1 MKRLRYIFPAT
12 DNFRE
17 VRPTICWEHMY
28 GWIDGY
34 ALLFDPEVWAH
45 TQTLP
50 EWENGWNRRSTAG
63 DFIIA
68 PCAQASALFPDLTR
82 PGIYVRPVRLP
93 KILQSG
99 RISEKDTLTTPLGA
113 MPYPSSFL
121 YDVYDGRTERWELGE
136 HPAVRKTGHAVAV
149 AFEFFAMVG
158 SFRNERPEDTYLHGA
173 LLLSELLSEGGV
185 TRRAPARKIARG
197 LRLDFQAYG
206 LNRFMMQWLLE
217 LKGLS
222 RTDVGPADTAF
233 RKAMTACLAG
243 RHAESRRELG
253 RAFEQLAD
261 LRHSLSS
268 MDLVFL
274 EHPHIG
280 ILFEDKGFFEFE
292 WPQGTRDTLWSYIE
306 HVQTCGYKL
315 HLEAGADSWRNMA
328 ARYPRLIENL
338 ATLWKQGRIELTNGS
353 HSLPYALLSP
363 LSLQY
368 REFQVGTATF
378 ASVFGKRPEVY
389 QCQENSFTPQM
400 PELLRHFGYK
410 QALHIVQNRGEM
422 PAESTPFITWTS
434 PAGHS
439 LRALTT
445 PFPKL
450 ARKGVNFFLDLPL
463 VHYEFGG
470 RESSMNYMNFQDIGY
485 VPFRLH
491 MIRAH
496 HYAPVWGRFALDLE
510 RQAELA
516 DSEAPART
524 YMADDYRL
532 SEKFFYPS
540 ESNVN
545 PFSHME
551 LIYKLSGRL
560 RQLRTAGAKHPRR
573 KQLYDILDRCS
584 DTLCLLESHDCCYCM
599 DYRRGEFYAGNSYQV
614 SPYSRDSLTD
624 KVAEMA
630 GTADASLE
638 EASTLIR
645 TRTPTKKLF
654 NASEVP
660 LAFARVGD
668 SATGTGHVLGPFPA
682 FAARTPAELA
692 AKARACQLPLDNKR
706 WRVEVN
712 RAGQLCL
719 TYQGQTIRGR
729 PVDRKLGHFDH
740 VATRAERRGGLLF
753 VTLQYRRRDR
763 EIQTV
768 DLDLVL
774 AENGDYAEIGVV
786 YAPRTD
792 FDVSP
797 KWGDYLAIEWTLDAP
812 MSRVWR
818 FNPNVRSET
827 QEIRTASP
835 YYLGMETTAGTQVSL
850 MNEGAML
857 YDVERER
864 GVVRWLFHVRGERVL
879 SRRMGVVFGRSEVFQ
894 LARAWSQGVCAAD
907 PELPLLLASTDWNGV
922 SVDDWVAPGSLL
934 VSNLEDRERSVRMP
948 RGSVRR
954 ANNLLGNSII
964 KNGLISLKPM
974 ELALIQI

>member
-1 MKRLRYIFPAT
+1 MKRLRYILPAT
-12 DNFRE
+12 DNLRE
-17 VRPTICWEHMY
+17 VRPVICWEHMY

-63 DFIIA
+63 DFIITS
-68 PCAQASALFPDLTR
+68 CAQASALFPDLTR
-82 PGIYVRPVRLP
+82 PGIYVRPAGLP
-93 KILQSG
+93 AILQSG
-99 RISEKDTLTTPLGA
+99 RVSEKETLTTPVGT
-113 MPYPSSFL
+113 MPYPFAYL
-121 YDVYDGRTERWELGE
+121 YDVYDGPAGRWELGE
-136 HPAVRKTGHAVAV
+136 RPAVRKTGRTVAV

-158 SFRNERPEDTYLHGA
+158 SFRSEIPEDTYLSGA
-173 LLLSELLSEGGV
+173 SLLGELLSESGV
-185 TRRAPARKIARG
+185 ARRAPARKVDRD

-206 LNRFMMQWLLE
+206 LNRFMMQWLLD
-217 LKGLS
+217 LKGRS
-222 RTDVGPADTAF
+222 RSDVGPADASF
-233 RKAMTACLAG
+233 RQAMTACLAG
-243 RHAESRRELG
+243 RHAEARRELG
-253 RAFEQLAD
+253 RAFERLAE
-261 LRHSLSS
+261 LRRILSP

-292 WPQGTRDTLWSYIE
+292 WPQGTRDMLWSYIE
-306 HVQTCGYKL
+306 QVRTRGYKV

-328 ARYPRLIENL
+328 TRYPRLIENL
-338 ATLWKQGRIELTNGS
+338 ASLWKQGRIELTNGT

-368 REFQVGTATF
+368 RQFQVGSETF

-400 PELLRHFGYK
+400 PELLRHFGYR
-410 QALHIVQNRGEM
+410 QALHIVQNRGSM

-434 PAGHS
+434 PAGHG

-445 PFPKL
+445 PYPAL
-450 ARKGVNFFLDLPL
+450 ARKGTNFFMDLPL
-463 VHYEFGG
+463 VHHELGA
-470 RESSMNYMNFQDIGY
+470 REPSMNYMNFQDIGY
-485 VPFRLH
+485 VPFRMH

-496 HYAPVWGRFALDLE
+496 HYAPVWGRFALDSE
-510 RQAELA
+510 RQAESA
-516 DSEAPART
+516 DAPAPART

-532 SEKFFYPS
+532 SEKFFYPH

-551 LIYKLSGRL
+551 RIFTLSGRL
-560 RQLRTAGAKHPRR
+560 RQLRTAGANHPRR
-573 KQLYDILDRCS
+573 KRLYGILDRCS
-584 DTLCLLESHDCCYCM
+584 DLLCLLESHDCCYCM
-599 DYRRGEFYAGNSYQV
+599 DYRRGEFYAGNAYQV
-614 SPYSRDSLTD
+614 SPYSRDPLTNE
-624 KVAEMA
+624 VAKMA
-630 GTADASLE
+630 GTAEAALE
-638 EASTLIR
+638 EAAALIQS
-645 TRTPTKKLF
+645 RTPAKKLF

-660 LAFARVGD
+660 LAFARVRGD
-668 SATGTGHVLGPFPA
+668 AGHALGPFPS
-682 FAARTPAELA
+682 FAARAPRNRT
-692 AKARACQLPLDNKR
+692 AKAGACRLPFDNGY
-706 WRVEVN
+706 WRVEVD

-753 VTLQYRRRDR
+753 VNLQYRRRDR

-774 AENGDYAEIGVV
+774 AETGDYVEIGVA

-792 FDVSP
+792 FDVAP
-797 KWGDYLAIEWTLDAP
+797 KWGDFLALEWTIDAAL
-812 MSRVWR
+812 SRVWR

-827 QEIRTASP
+827 QEVRTASP
-835 YYLGMETTAGTQVSL
+835 YYLGMETAKNAQVSL

-857 YDVERER
+857 YELERER
-864 GVVRWLFHVRGERVL
+864 GVVRWLFHVQGESVQ

-894 LARAWSQGVCAAD
+894 LARAWSQGVCTAE
-907 PELPLLLASTDWNGV
+907 PELPQLLTHTDWRGV
-922 SVDDWVAPGSLL
+922 SVEDWVAPGSLL
-934 VSNLEDRERSVRMP
+934 VSNLEDREHTLQIP

-954 ANNLLGNSII
+954 VRNLLGTSII
-964 KNGLISLKPM
+964 RKGLMTLKPM
-974 ELALIQI
+974 ELAIVKV